1 MIAVISAMRVYGR
14 LLRDT
19 SGAVAVEFALILP
32 ILIVMIMGTIEI
44 TNLVTAQRKV
54 LAAAQTISDLISQET
69 DVTSAQL
76 DDLISAGK
84 MVVRPMNTA
93 LLSVGVASVRFDA
106 ASSPSVD
113 WTHSLAGGS
122 VSNATTLA
130 TPLAQANSS
139 VIIVYASFNYTPVT
153 GTLVIGNKTL
163 SETSI
168 TRPRT
173 VSYVGMY

>member
-1 MIAVISAMRVYGR
+1 MRAFR
-14 LLRDT
+14 SLWRNT

-32 ILIVMIMGTIEI
+32 ILITMVMGTIEI

-69 DVTSAQL
+69 DVTSSGL
-76 DDLISAGK
+76 DDLIAAGK
-84 MVVRPMNTA
+84 MVIRPLNTA
-93 LLSVGVASVRFDA
+93 NLAIGVASVRFDSA
-106 ASSPSVD
+106 LSPSID

-139 VIIVYASFNYTPVT
+139 VIIVYASYSYTPIT
-153 GTLVIGNKTL
+153 GTLIIGNQTL

>member
-14 LLRDT
+14 LLRNT

-69 DVTSAQL
+69 DVTSTSL

-84 MVVRPMNTA
+84 MVMSCSAFDQINT
-93 LLSVGVASVRFDA
+93 F
-106 ASSPSVD
+106 
-113 WTHSLAGGS
+113 
-122 VSNATTLA
+122 
-130 TPLAQANSS
+130 
-139 VIIVYASFNYTPVT
+139 
-153 GTLVIGNKTL
+153 
-163 SETSI
+163 I
-168 TRPRT
+168 T
-173 VSYVGMY
+173 